1 MKRCAIFV
9 AAVLLA
15 ATPVFAQSAAPAGT
29 SGLWRN
35 VSFAP
40 VSGAM
45 ATTATSVNRPMPAQ
59 AAVERHGFTILV
71 NLGVGIQH
79 DTSFQ
84 ETAVGLGGA
93 NVGIGAFVTNKV
105 AILGRFSGT
114 NVTYDFSGQQV
125 SGVLGGTVQYW
136 LSDLFHIEAGGGMG
150 FWNWEFA
157 SDSGTGTGLIL
168 GAGVT
173 VFDRGHHNLQVGAE
187 YAPVFTD
194 LATVHN
200 FCITFG
206 YQFHK

>member
-1 MKRCAIFV
+1 MKRCVLSVV
-9 AAVLLA
+9 ALLVA
-15 ATPVFAQSAAPAGT
+15 ATPAFAQTAGPANG

-40 VSGAM
+40 VTGS
-45 ATTATSVNRPMPAQ
+45 TTRETANVSRSTAPQ
-59 AAVERHGFTILV
+59 GAVERHGFTILV

-79 DTSFQ
+79 DESFG
-84 ETAVGLGGA
+84 ETAVGWGGA
-93 NVGIGAFVTNKV
+93 NVGIGGFVNNKL
-105 AILGRFSGT
+105 AIMGRFSGT
-114 NVTYDFSGQQV
+114 NVTYDFSGQQT
-125 SGVLGGTVQYW
+125 SGVMGGTVQYW
-136 LSDLFHIEAGGGMG
+136 LSDLFHIEAGGGLG
-150 FWNWEFA
+150 FWNWDF
-157 SDSGTGTGLIL
+157 DSEVGTGLIL

-194 LATVHN
+194 SANIHN

>member
-1 MKRCAIFV
+1 MKRCAMFV
-9 AAVLLA
+9 VAVLLA
-15 ATPVFAQSAAPAGT
+15 ATPVFGQTAAPASP

-40 VSGAM
+40 VSGP
-45 ATTATSVNRPMPAQ
+45 TAAASAGVNRLSPAQ

-71 NLGVGIQH
+71 NLGVGVQH
-79 DTSFQ
+79 DASLQ
-84 ETAVGLGGA
+84 ETAVGFGGA
-93 NVGIGAFVTNKV
+93 NLGIGAFINNKIAV
-105 AILGRFSGT
+105 LGRFSGT
-114 NVTYDFSGQQV
+114 NVNYDLSGKQT
-125 SGVLGGTVQYW
+125 SGVLGGTMQYW

-150 FWNWEFA
+150 YWNWEFA
-157 SDSGTGTGLIL
+157 TESEIGVGLIL
-168 GAGVT
+168 GVGVT

-194 LATVHN
+194 LANVHN

>member
-1 MKRCAIFV
+1 MKRSVMFV
-9 AAVLLA
+9 VAVLLA
-15 ATPVFAQSAAPAGT
+15 ATPAFAQTAAPAKT

-40 VSGAM
+40 APGPSA
-45 ATTATSVNRPMPAQ
+45 TATAGVSRSTPAQ

-79 DTSFQ
+79 DMSFE

-93 NVGIGAFVTNKV
+93 NLGIGAFVNNKL

-114 NVTYDFSGQQV
+114 NVTYDLSGQQV
-125 SGVLGGTVQYW
+125 SGVFGGTVQYW

-150 FWNWEFA
+150 FWNWDF
-157 SDSGTGTGLIL
+157 DSEVGTGLIL

-194 LATVHN
+194 SANIHN

>member
-1 MKRCAIFV
+1 MFAV
-9 AAVLLA
+9 AALLA
-15 ATPVFAQSAAPAGT
+15 ATPVFGQTAAPANA
-29 SGLWRN
+29 SGLWRS

-40 VSGAM
+40 VPSS
-45 ATTATSVNRPMPAQ
+45 TATATAVVSRLAPAQ

-79 DTSFQ
+79 DSSFQ
-84 ETAVGLGGA
+84 ETGVGLGGA
-93 NVGIGAFVTNKV
+93 NVGIGAFVSNKV

-114 NVTYDFSGQQV
+114 KVTYEESGQQV
-125 SGVLGGTVQYW
+125 SGVVGGTVQYW
-136 LSDLFHIEAGGGMG
+136 LSDLFHVEAGGGLG
-150 FWNWEFA
+150 FWNWDVFEL
-157 SDSGTGTGLIL
+157 DSGTGSGLIL

-173 VFDRGHHNLQVGAE
+173 VLDRGHHNLQIGAE

-200 FCITFG
+200 FCVTFG

>member
-1 MKRCAIFV
+1 MKRSAMFV
-9 AAVLLA
+9 VAVLLA
-15 ATPVFAQSAAPAGT
+15 ATPVFAQTATPAKS

-40 VSGAM
+40 VSGPSA
-45 ATTATSVNRPMPAQ
+45 TATASVSRSTPAQ

-79 DTSFQ
+79 DMSFE

-93 NVGIGAFVTNKV
+93 NFGIGAFVNNKL

-114 NVTYDFSGQQV
+114 NVNYDLSGQQV
-125 SGVLGGTVQYW
+125 SGVFGGTVQYW

-150 FWNWEFA
+150 FWNWDF
-157 SDSGTGTGLIL
+157 DSEVGTGLIL

-194 LATVHN
+194 SANIHN

>member
-1 MKRCAIFV
+1 MKRCVLSVV
-9 AAVLLA
+9 ALLVAV
-15 ATPVFAQSAAPAGT
+15 TPAFGQTAAPVNG

-40 VSGAM
+40 VSSS
-45 ATTATSVNRPMPAQ
+45 ATTETASVSRSTAPQGAQ
-59 AAVERHGFTILV
+59 ERHGFTILV

-79 DTSFQ
+79 DTGFGES
-84 ETAVGLGGA
+84 AVGWGGA
-93 NVGIGAFVTNKV
+93 NVGIGGFVNNKL

-114 NVTYDFSGQQV
+114 TVTYDSFGKQV
-125 SGVLGGTVQYW
+125 SGVMGGTVQYW
-136 LSDLFHIEAGGGMG
+136 LSDLFHVEAGGGIG
-150 FWNWEFA
+150 FWNWNF
-157 SDSGTGTGLIL
+157 DSEIGTGLIF

-173 VFDRGHHNLQVGAE
+173 VLDRGRHNLQVGAE

-194 LATVHN
+194 TSTVHN